1 MKTFSEK
8 FEHNANLQL
17 RKVTRAIDLYVK
29 DVYRKC
35 QSIRYVNRPNGF
47 GMMQPLSLKNF
58 SDVAFS
64 YIEPITGSS
73 NISMFTIVVDEYN
86 FGQNN
91 WDFQYKPFQKKIKKI
106 FKGYDY
112 IANVALDEFPR
123 ISFQQDGTLMTP
135 HIHGIFF
142 RTLTRWEKSKL
153 SKRIKKYFLQSRIR
167 PFVVRPQYDLESAI
181 QYSFKA
187 LFGGKRTFTRRDLTV
202 GLKNTSMTYKAIY
215 TNFTHLK
222 SFKIYDLAFAGGK
235 GKEVLRNIISDIE
248 NGN

>member
-1 MKTFSEK
+1 
-8 FEHNANLQL
+8 
-17 RKVTRAIDLYVK
+17 
-29 DVYRKC
+29 
-35 QSIRYVNRPNGF
+35 
-47 GMMQPLSLKNF
+47 
-58 SDVAFS
+58 
-64 YIEPITGSS
+64 
-73 NISMFTIVVDEYN
+73 MFTIVVDEYN

-123 ISFQQDGTLMTP
+123 LSFQQDGTLMTP

-142 RTLTRWEKSKL
+142 RALTRWEKSKL

-222 SFKIYDLAFAGGK
+222 RFKIYDLAFAGGK

>member
-8 FEHNANLQL
+8 FEQNANLQL

-29 DVYRKC
+29 DIYRK
-35 QSIRYVNRPNGF
+35 SHLIRYVNSQNGY
-47 GMMQPLSLKNF
+47 GMMQPLALKNF
-58 SDVAFS
+58 SDVVYS
-64 YIEPITGSS
+64 YLEPIIGSR
-73 NISMFTIVVDEYN
+73 NISMFTIVVDKYN
-86 FGQNN
+86 FGQDN
-91 WDFQYKPFQKKIKKI
+91 WNFRYKSFQKEMKKI
-106 FKGYDY
+106 LKGYDY

-153 SKRIKKYFLQSRIR
+153 SKRIKKYFPESRIR
-167 PFVVRPQYDLESAI
+167 PFVVRPHYDLKSAL

-187 LFGGKRTFTRRDLTV
+187 LLGGKRTFMRRDLTI
-202 GLKNTSMTYKAIY
+202 GLKNTSMTYKAIF

-222 SFKIYDLAFAGGK
+222 CFKIYDLAFAGGK
-235 GKEVLRNIISDIE
+235 GKEVLRNIIGEIE
-248 NGN
+248 NGG